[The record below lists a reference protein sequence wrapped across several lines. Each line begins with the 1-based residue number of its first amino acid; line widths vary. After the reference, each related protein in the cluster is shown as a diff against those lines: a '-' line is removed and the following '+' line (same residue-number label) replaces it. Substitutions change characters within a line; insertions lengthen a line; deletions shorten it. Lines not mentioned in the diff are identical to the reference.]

1 MESSI
6 TTFDDA
12 DMLSQKKD
20 ELNKLLKELVK
31 HEIDYNKLKI
41 GIVKKN
47 LTNKVKLGLEALK
60 TKGLETK
67 KNVVQAK
74 DKATEK
80 VADFY
85 NDLEDRKQQLISEAN
100 QKKAE
105 IEQKKQDALRRKQR
119 KADVKA
125 ALREQSKE
133 KIISSINSQK
143 NKLIKVKNKLIW
155 KIKLGLETLKTKGL
169 EARALGVQAK
179 DKATEKA
186 VDFYN
191 DLEDRKQQL
200 ISEANQKKAE
210 IEQKKQDALRRKQ
223 RKADV
228 KAALREQSK
237 EKIISS
243 INSQKNKLIKVKN
256 KLIWKIKLGLET
268 LKTKGLEARA
278 LGVQAKDKAT
288 EKAADFYND
297 LEDRKQQLI
306 SEANQKKA
314 EIEQKKQDALRRK
327 QRKADVK
334 AALREQSKE
343 KIISNINSKKDSLIS
358 VKKNLVNKFKSKVNS
373 MNDKAIKKYNE
384 HREKSEQKIQ
394 EKLSLLEK
402 EKKYYDEQ
410 MKILFER
417 QQKARDIISGGR
429 RGKR

>member
-133 KIISSINSQK
+133 KIISN
-143 NKLIKVKNKLIW
+143 
-155 KIKLGLETLKTKGL
+155 
-169 EARALGVQAK
+169 
-179 DKATEKA
+179 
-186 VDFYN
+186 
-191 DLEDRKQQL
+191 
-200 ISEANQKKAE
+200 IS
-210 IEQKKQDALRRKQ
+210 
-223 RKADV
+223 
-228 KAALREQSK
+228 
-237 EKIISS
+237 
-243 INSQKNKLIKVKN
+243 
-256 KLIWKIKLGLET
+256 
-268 LKTKGLEARA
+268 
-278 LGVQAKDKAT
+278 
-288 EKAADFYND
+288 
-297 LEDRKQQLI
+297 
-306 SEANQKKA
+306 
-314 EIEQKKQDALRRK
+314 
-327 QRKADVK
+327 
-334 AALREQSKE
+334 
-343 KIISNINSKKDSLIS
+343 SKKDSLIS

-384 HREKSEQKIQ
+384 HKKKSEQKIQ

>member
-80 VADFY
+80 VA
-85 NDLEDRKQQLISEAN
+85 
-100 QKKAE
+100 
-105 IEQKKQDALRRKQR
+105 
-119 KADVKA
+119 
-125 ALREQSKE
+125 
-133 KIISSINSQK
+133 
-143 NKLIKVKNKLIW
+143 
-155 KIKLGLETLKTKGL
+155 
-169 EARALGVQAK
+169 
-179 DKATEKA
+179 
-186 VDFYN
+186 DFYN

>member
-186 VDFYN
+186 ADFYN